1 MPAFFFFD
9 KCLRRDPQRKI
20 TVSVTVSDFSFFTR
34 KRSVFLDKI
43 SILCYNIPVIFAL
56 EFAERNR
63 FFVML
68 WFFLIFSTLCWGIA
82 EIFYKKGSLEKEKYS
97 HLKTTVFV
105 GFLMGIYATV
115 ILFTQGID
123 LAAFPK
129 NFLIYLP
136 VSACYIVS
144 MTCSY
149 FGVRFIEES
158 ISDPIENSSGA
169 VVPILCAIFMQ
180 EVIEIP
186 SIVCI
191 AVIAVGVICVGFFDK
206 AGKRERHHKYGKKLA
221 IWAIAMPFCYM
232 LLDAI
237 GTFLDIYYTDDVE
250 TTLLVNVT
258 EENLEHTANCAYE
271 FTFLLVAIGIFI
283 FLKAKGEKLFSL
295 GAAAPTATENADG
308 VVIKQ
313 TWYQKVLN
321 QKWKIL
327 AAVFETAGQATY
339 LFALSEGAGIAAV
352 ILGAGTVIT
361 SLILARI
368 FLKEKLSLTQ
378 YIFIGIIMIGIISLA
393 LIEG

>member
-1 MPAFFFFD
+1 
-9 KCLRRDPQRKI
+9 
-20 TVSVTVSDFSFFTR
+20 
-34 KRSVFLDKI
+34 
-43 SILCYNIPVIFAL
+43 
-56 EFAERNR
+56 
-63 FFVML
+63 ML

-115 ILFTQGID
+115 ILFTQGVD

-136 VSACYIVS
+136 VSACYIIS

-158 ISDPIENSSGA
+158 ISDPIENTSGA
-169 VVPILCAIFMQ
+169 VVPVLCAVFLHQ
-180 EVIEIP
+180 TLEIP
-186 SIVCI
+186 AIICI
-191 AVIAVGVICVGFFDK
+191 AVVAVGVLCVGFFDK
-206 AGKRERHHKYGKKLA
+206 TGKTERHAKYGKKLA

-232 LLDAI
+232 LLDAV
-237 GTFLDIYYTDDVE
+237 GTFLDIFYTDDVE

-271 FTFLLVAIGIFI
+271 FTFLLVAIGILI
-283 FLKAKGEKLFSL
+283 FLKIKGEKLFSL
-295 GAAAPTATENADG
+295 GAAEPEAEDG
-308 VVIKQ
+308 VIVQK
-313 TWYQKVLN
+313 TWYQKLFT

-339 LFALSEGAGIAAV
+339 LFALSEGTGIAAV

-361 SLILARI
+361 SLILSRI
-368 FLKEKLSLTQ
+368 FLKEKLTWLQ
-378 YIFIGIIMIGIISLA
+378 YIFIGIILAGIIALA
-393 LIEG
+393 LLGV

>member
-1 MPAFFFFD
+1 
-9 KCLRRDPQRKI
+9 
-20 TVSVTVSDFSFFTR
+20 
-34 KRSVFLDKI
+34 
-43 SILCYNIPVIFAL
+43 
-56 EFAERNR
+56 
-63 FFVML
+63 ML

-105 GFLMGIYATV
+105 GFLMGAYALV

-123 LAAFPK
+123 LKSFPL

-158 ISDPIENSSGA
+158 ISDPIENTSGA
-169 VVPILCAIFMQ
+169 VVPILCAIFLHQ
-180 EVIEIP
+180 TVELPGILC
-186 SIVCI
+186 IV
-191 AVIAVGVICVGFFDK
+191 VIAAGVLCVGFFDRK
-206 AGKRERHHKYGKKLA
+206 GKTDRRQKYGKKLA
-221 IWAIAMPFCYM
+221 VWAIAMPFCYM
-232 LLDAI
+232 LLDAV
-237 GTFLDIYYTDDVE
+237 GTFLDVFYTDDVE

-271 FTFLLVAIGIFI
+271 LTFLLVAIGILI
-283 FLKAKGEKLFSL
+283 FLKIKGEKLFSL
-295 GAAAPTATENADG
+295 GGAQPVPAEGAAPQ
-308 VVIKQ
+308 K
-313 TWYQKVLN
+313 WYQKVLT
-321 QKWKIL
+321 QKWKLL

-368 FLKEKLSLTQ
+368 FLKEKLAPMQ
-378 YIFIGIIMIGIISLA
+378 YLFIGIILAGIIALA
-393 LIEG
+393 LFEA